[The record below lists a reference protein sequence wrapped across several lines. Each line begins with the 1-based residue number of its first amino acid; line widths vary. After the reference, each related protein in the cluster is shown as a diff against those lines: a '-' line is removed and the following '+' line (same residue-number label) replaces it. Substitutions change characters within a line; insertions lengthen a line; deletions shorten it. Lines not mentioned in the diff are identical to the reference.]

1 MRRVHATPLPDQAIA
16 ILKALHPLTDRGESS
31 FISPSTTS
39 SKIPISENTT
49 TIALRRLG
57 FGQDQ
62 MTSHGFRA
70 AFATLANESGKWSV
84 DAIERQLAH
93 MEGSAVRRAYA
104 RGQYWD
110 ERVAMMQWW
119 ADYLDQLRE
128 GAKIISFQDK
138 RKTKRR

>member
-1 MRRVHATPLPDQAIA
+1 M
-16 ILKALHPLTDRGESS
+16 
-31 FISPSTTS
+31 
-39 SKIPISENTT
+39 
-49 TIALRRLG
+49 RRLG
-57 FGQDQ
+57 FGPDQ

-84 DAIERQLAH
+84 DSIERQLAH
-93 MEGSAVRRAYA
+93 LEGSAVRRAYA

-128 GAKIISFQDK
+128 GAKIIPLHDG
-138 RKTKRR
+138 RKAKRR